1 VSVRINRLMRQS
13 ELTTMAQAYVSLSN
27 RSVAHNMTTVS
38 ALPELIDDYIPTY
51 MLVLCAMLLGA
62 ALLGLFGNLVLMA
75 ATCWQQ
81 KSRHWKYGLH
91 YSIVIANIVLG
102 SMWLPSYMTQ
112 IVVNYVGREFPL
124 AMCLVNRM
132 LFHMCFIVVII
143 GTPFLV
149 VYELCRWSSPSS
161 RSFVDASRKQF
172 VIGGVIAAWSG
183 GLLAATCVIADYSY
197 LSDDQTC
204 RPTLSWRQLTTHSF
218 TSISTSVLSIISG
231 VIVLVLLLS
240 AAVQR
245 QRNTSCSKPKKYCYN
260 NEQCVNGSDA
270 ADERDVEGHLLSSQM
285 DREQSDSGVAPPVV
299 LLDASGN
306 KTVDV
311 HEVAANASS
320 DEDDDLFDMKMRLR
334 MQKKSTGGRRHTVAN
349 IGLQGSPFGGPRNS
363 LDMGAAKGSNY
374 QYVRKWSVDIQAL
387 QNQLENPKIHAS
399 SSLISQ
405 GSKAP
410 LQNFGLNANTPLQ
423 AISAPQRKSERST
436 LPNKDNEPSK
446 ALNVPAITVN
456 SSDDATVA
464 GSGKDDVTVSSIKDK
479 TTVSSGKD
487 NVTISSSKDNVT
499 ESSGKDNV
507 TASSGKDNVI
517 VSSSKVTFAAGS
529 GKDTV
534 GQSNDKDNITTSST
548 CDKDSATTDSNKVNF
563 AEDSGTDGA
572 TTGSYKV
579 NFAACSGKDKD
590 KDNDTTGNN
599 KQNVVGSSSKDNVT
613 TSDNKDSATAGTSK
627 DSNIACSS
635 KDNAT
640 EGSGKDIPTAGS
652 GGKIRSGKESLIAGN
667 GNHSVTGPSQRPSP
681 GRAKSRRLL
690 LLTLAV
696 NACVFPYV
704 ITQTLVGLF
713 GMHVTS
719 GTCHLTAVVCV
730 IQVPLQPLLFV
741 WINRGLRNAVTQLWH
756 QVSQWRCVC
765 YCHLGNAA
773 ATHSCCGHSDTKY
786 RHQSVITVSQ

>member
-1 VSVRINRLMRQS
+1 MAVRVHRPMRQR
-13 ELTTMAQAYVSLSN
+13 ELTTMAQPYVSMSN

-38 ALPELIDDYIPTY
+38 PSPDDYIPTY

-204 RPTLSWRQLTTHSF
+204 RHSLSWRQLTTHSF
-218 TSISTSVLSIISG
+218 TSISTSVLSVISG

-240 AAVQR
+240 AVVQR
-245 QRNTSCSKPKKYCYN
+245 QRHTSCSKPKKYCYN

-285 DREQSDSGVAPPVV
+285 DRDTSDSGVAPPVV

-399 SSLISQ
+399 SSLVSQ

-436 LPNKDNEPSK
+436 LTKKDNEPSK
-446 ALNVPAITVN
+446 VLHVPAITVN
-456 SSDDATVA
+456 SSEDATAA
-464 GSGKDDVTVSSIKDK
+464 GSGKDDVTVSSSKDK
-479 TTVSSGKD
+479 ATVSSGKDSVTDSSGKD
-487 NVTISSSKDNVT
+487 NVTVSSSKDNVT
-499 ESSGKDNV
+499 VSSGKNNV
-507 TASSGKDNVI
+507 T
-517 VSSSKVTFAAGS
+517 VSSNKVTFAAGS
-529 GKDTV
+529 GKDSV
-534 GQSNDKDNITTSST
+534 GKSRGKDNITTSST
-548 CDKDSATTDSNKVNF
+548 CDKDRATTESNKVNF
-563 AEDSGTDGA
+563 AEDGGTDGA
-572 TTGSYKV
+572 TTGSCKV
-579 NFAACSGKDKD
+579 NFAACSGKD
-590 KDNDTTGNN
+590 NDTAGNN
-599 KQNVVGSSSKDNVT
+599 KLNVAGSSSKDNVT
-613 TSDNKDSATAGTSK
+613 TSDNKDSVTAGTSK

-640 EGSGKDIPTAGS
+640 EGSGKDILTAGS

-681 GRAKSRRLL
+681 GRAKAHRLL
-690 LLTLAV
+690 LVTLAV

-704 ITQTLVGLF
+704 ITQTLVGLL

-741 WINRGLRNAVTQLWH
+741 WINRGLRNAVTQLWQ
-756 QVSQWRCVC
+756 QVSQWHCVC